1 MPPPLPLPPGST
13 WLAGMVRGR
22 GWRGRLAAGALVAA
36 ACVPVVA
43 CGKKGPPLAPLP
55 RVPAAVTDLTAHR
68 RDDVVSVQFA
78 VPTANV
84 GGDAPADVAMVELY
98 AVTSPGPPVLEEGE
112 VPEGMTL
119 VHATPVRRP
128 VPTPPVR
135 EGVTPPPVPREPG
148 VADQGERVQV
158 EETLTP
164 ALRQAAPPPPV
175 ASAGASAS
183 ALSLPLVFSPD
194 TARKRHYAAVAVSR
208 RGRRSAWSAVA
219 SVPVSPAPEAP
230 QAPQIH
236 YDASALTVTWTGP
249 AGGAPEPPPDEGL
262 LDARPLAA
270 AAAPIRFNLY
280 PAAPSGEAPAAAAP
294 LNPAPLAEPTYAIE
308 GVAFG
313 AERCFVVRSVQAV
326 GGVDV
331 EGPASP
337 PGCVTPADTFPPGAP
352 AALEAVGGA
361 GVVSLI
367 WDAVEATDLAG
378 YLVFRGPVGEEPT
391 TLLTREPIQASSYE
405 DRAVTPGTRYAYV
418 VVAVDS
424 AAPPNRSAPSNR
436 AEGEARR

>member
-1 MPPPLPLPPGST
+1 MRAVARWDRL
-13 WLAGMVRGR
+13 
-22 GWRGRLAAGALVAA
+22 LAAAVVAVLLGPA
-36 ACVPVVA
+36 VA

-55 RVPAAVTDLTAHR
+55 RVPAAVTELTAHR
-68 RDDVVSVQFA
+68 RDDVVSVGFL
-78 VPTANV
+78 VPSANV
-84 GGDAPADVAMVELY
+84 GGDAPADVASVELY

-119 VHATPVRRP
+119 VRSTPVRRP
-128 VPTPPVR
+128 VPAPPAR

-148 VADQGERVQV
+148 VADQGEHVQI

-164 ALRQAAPPPPV
+164 ALREAVPAA
-175 ASAGASAS
+175 SGGGAGTSAS
-183 ALSLPLVFSPD
+183 GVSVPLVFSPE

-230 QAPQIH
+230 RAPEIH
-236 YDASALTVTWTGP
+236 YDASTLTLTWTAP
-249 AGGAPEPPPDEGL
+249 PGGAPEPPSAEGL
-262 LDARPLAA
+262 LEARPLAPV
-270 AAAPIRFNLY
+270 AAPIRFNLY
-280 PAAPSGEAPAAAAP
+280 PAPSSGDAPAAPAP
-294 LNPAPLAEPTYAIE
+294 LNPSPLAEPTFAID
-308 GVAFG
+308 GVGFG

-326 GGVDV
+326 GGIDV

-337 PGCVTPADTFPPGAP
+337 PACVTPMDTFPPGAP
-352 AALEAVGGA
+352 SALEAVGGA

-367 WDAVEATDLAG
+367 WDPVDAPDLAG
-378 YLVFRGPVGEEPT
+378 YLVFRGAAGDEPT
-391 TLLTREPIQASSYE
+391 ALLTPDPIQASSYE
-405 DRAVTPGTRYAYV
+405 DRTVTPGTRYVYV

-436 AEGEARR
+436 AEGEARQ